1 VTVPSR
7 PAADPDAVFKALTPA
22 ERAVLDDSRRLLGLG
37 KHWTRAR
44 SFARAFEFLA
54 WARLTTTIQER
65 EGVGLTAAQD
75 TAAAKLGLDG
85 ESLRRQL
92 RRARKQILD
101 PQQIPD
107 VLSSTRGD
115 AAA

>member
-1 VTVPSR
+1 MSSR
-7 PAADPDAVFKALTPA
+7 PAADPDAVLKALTPG
-22 ERAVLDDSRRLLGLG
+22 ERALLDDSRRLLGLG
-37 KHWTRAR
+37 KRWTRAR

-54 WARLTTTIQER
+54 FARLTAAIQVE
-65 EGVGLTAAQD
+65 EGLGLTAAQD
-75 TAAAKLGLDG
+75 AAAAKLGLDG

-101 PQQIPD
+101 GPEIPD
-107 VLSSTRGD
+107 VLSSTRDD